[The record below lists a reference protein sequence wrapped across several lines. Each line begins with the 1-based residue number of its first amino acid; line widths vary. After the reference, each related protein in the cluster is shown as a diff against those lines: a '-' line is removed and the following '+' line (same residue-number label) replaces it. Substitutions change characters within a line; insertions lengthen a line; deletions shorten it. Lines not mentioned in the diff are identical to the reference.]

1 MKIAVFIGGLFLLFG
16 LTANPLFS
24 QNDDKSRL
32 IGGPTS
38 QDEAANIVADNAGN
52 TYVAGITD
60 NKGLLVKQDALSQT
74 LWSKTLAFTTDP
86 NDDVTIAFLDLV
98 GDTVF
103 GCGKIHQFNQPKGTF
118 YFKMNAQTGALYW
131 AKYELVSNGYFSCMR
146 YANGKFFLIGG
157 TYATVQQTHGKVI
170 AVSSQTGNLIWETP
184 LLKYVMPLSV
194 TSPATR
200 VFFLNATEVR
210 NGKFYLTGYAEGNS
224 SMLAN
229 WLAMPLLIGITET
242 GSIFLEKHFLL
253 PYTPNT
259 TFRYEGAQIRW
270 DMDDNLVISAYEI
283 LGNNMQNENT
293 AIIKCDQTGNILFS
307 NYYNIGSNVFC
318 SVDAMNETATSYVLF
333 GYGAFVAV
341 PHDGPY
347 VMQVD
352 KNGIVQ
358 ICKNI
363 YKPNVG
369 YAPLGIVLP
378 HLVGNSA
385 FMNNQ
390 HYFTMSENGD
400 INQFVLDESLE
411 FVDDCSEIIPLPV
424 VTMPVATSLVQLNVT
439 TIPQN
444 MSFQNGIMLEDLP
457 IHSYC
462 DSVSLS
468 LFQVPGCSQST
479 IVANINGFTAP
490 TFYWST
496 GNPTLSNL
504 ETVNTTDTV
513 ILRVLD
519 TKCCELIDTIVPF
532 FVPSS
537 MTMSLPADT
546 IVCLQPGSSYQLSP
560 TVTNPN
566 TAVQYLWNNNSI
578 GASLSV
584 TTSGTYWVEVSDSCK
599 TIRDSIVVEIR
610 SLPTITNTNPVTVC
624 EGSFPV
630 DLNPAVS
637 AGAVVLW
644 DDGSTTIP
652 RSVSGPGTFT
662 IEATNSCGTVNAS
675 LLVSQTDLP
684 EVTLTSLID
693 TCVQNGQSVL
703 LTPIFTGTTDILWSD
718 GSIGTQLVVSVS
730 GSYTVSASNLCG
742 TDSATCSV
750 TINHFPELDL
760 PAVLDTCFELGVGFA
775 YTAQGSAGSYEW
787 NSGSQSATEW
797 IVQEGMYSCTLT
809 NVCGSVTDS
818 MQVRRITAVDLY
830 FPEDSIR
837 DCQKQLSVSLLHIET
852 NYNLEI
858 FAPKGNLVGTYLT
871 ESGWYT
877 IRAFNPCGEIRD
889 SIYVNL
895 QNEQFFY
902 LPNSFTPNDDT
913 HNERYVFYGE
923 NIVVQSIR
931 IFNRWGEEIFSES
944 GNFSGWD
951 GMYKGENCPT
961 GIYTVS
967 VIYEDCFGIPTVF
980 NGHVNLLR

>member
-1 MKIAVFIGGLFLLFG
+1 MKIAALIGGLFLLFG
-16 LTANPLFS
+16 LTGNPVFS

-32 IGGPTS
+32 IGGPS
-38 QDEAANIVADNAGN
+38 SEEAAANIVADLAGN
-52 TYVAGITD
+52 TYVGGITES
-60 NKGLLVKQDALSQT
+60 KGLVVKQSPLNQT

-103 GCGKIHQFNQPKGTF
+103 GCGKIHQFNQAKGTF
-118 YFKMNAQTGALYW
+118 YFKMNAQTGTMYW
-131 AKYELVSNGYFSCMR
+131 SKYELVSNAYLSCMR

-157 TYATVQQTHGKVI
+157 SYGTAPTTHGKVF

-184 LLKYVMPLSV
+184 LLKYVMPLNPA
-194 TSPATR
+194 SPLTR

-210 NGKFYLTGYAEGNS
+210 NGKFYLTGYVEGNS
-224 SMLAN
+224 PMVSN

-242 GSIFLEKHFLL
+242 GSVFLEKHLL
-253 PYTPNT
+253 FPYTPNLT
-259 TFRYEGAQIRW
+259 QRYEGAQIRW
-270 DMDDNLVISAYEI
+270 DMDDNLVIAAYEMI
-283 LGNNMQNENT
+283 GNNMQNENT
-293 AIIKCDQTGNILFS
+293 AIVKCDQAGNILFS
-307 NYYNIGSNVFC
+307 NLYDIGANVLC
-318 SVDAMNETATSYVLF
+318 TVDAMNETPTSYVLF
-333 GYGAFVAV
+333 GFGAFTTV

-347 VMQVD
+347 VMKVD
-352 KNGIVQ
+352 KNGNVQ
-358 ICKNI
+358 LCNNI

-369 YAPLGIVLP
+369 YSPMGLALP
-378 HLVGNSA
+378 HLTGNSA
-385 FMNNQ
+385 FVNNQ
-390 HYFTMSENGD
+390 HYFTMCEFGD
-400 INQFVLDESLE
+400 INQFVLDENLE
-411 FVDDCSEIIPLPV
+411 FIDDCSEVIPLPTM
-424 VTMPVATSLVQLNVT
+424 VTPMSVSVVQLIVT

-444 MSFQNGIMLEDLP
+444 MNFQNGIILEDLP
-457 IHSYC
+457 IHTYC
-462 DSVSLS
+462 DSVSLN
-468 LFQVPGCSQST
+468 LFQVPACNQST
-479 IVANINGFTAP
+479 VIANINGFTAP

-496 GNPTLSNL
+496 GNTTLSNL

-537 MTMSLPADT
+537 LTMSLPADT
-546 IVCLQPGSSYQLSP
+546 MVCLQPGSSTTLAP
-560 TVTNPN
+560 TVANPN
-566 TAVQYLWNNNSI
+566 AAVQYLWNNNST

-584 TTSGTYWVEVSDSCK
+584 TASGTYWVEVSDSCK

-610 SLPTITNTNPVTVC
+610 SLPTITNTSTVAVC

-630 DLNPAVS
+630 NLNPAVS
-637 AGAVVLW
+637 AGAAILW
-644 DDGSTTIP
+644 DDGSTAIP
-652 RSVSGPGTFT
+652 RSVSGPGTYT
-662 IEATNSCGTVNAS
+662 IEAANSCGMVNANI
-675 LLVSQTDLP
+675 LVSQTDLP
-684 EVTLTSLID
+684 EVTLIPLID
-693 TCVQNGQSVL
+693 TCIQNGQSFI

-718 GSIGTQLVVSVS
+718 GSTGTQLVVSAT
-730 GSYTVSASNLCG
+730 GSYMVSASNLCG
-742 TDSATCSV
+742 TDSANCSITV
-750 TINHFPELDL
+750 NHFPEMNL

-775 YTAQGSAGSYEW
+775 YTAQGSAGSYQW
-787 NSGSQSATEW
+787 NSGSQSPTEW
-797 IVQEGMYSCTLT
+797 IVHEGMYFCTLT

-837 DCQKQLSVSLLHIET
+837 DCQKQLSVSLLQIET

-858 FAPKGNLVGTYLT
+858 FTPKGNLVGTYLT

-902 LPNSFTPNDDT
+902 LPNSFTPNGDT

-931 IFNRWGEEIFSES
+931 IFNRWGEEIFSEN

-951 GMYKGENCPT
+951 GMFQGEDCPT
-961 GIYTVS
+961 GMYTVS